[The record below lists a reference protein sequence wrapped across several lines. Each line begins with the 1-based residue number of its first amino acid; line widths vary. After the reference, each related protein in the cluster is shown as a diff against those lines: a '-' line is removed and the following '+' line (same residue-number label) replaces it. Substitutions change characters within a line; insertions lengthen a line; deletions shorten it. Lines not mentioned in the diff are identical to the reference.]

1 MAVGLIA
8 AVLTSLKER
17 RADLVDEVVILAGV
31 RDTVPHRN
39 ILQRWGRAIYKWA
52 NCRWSKNLVHIPMA
66 GNKMS
71 ARALLEWRKKAGNK
85 PSLVFPEG
93 IARRYFSDVRENS
106 GTWLSTMPSP
116 TIPVAVWYEQGAW
129 HVYFGKPISWD
140 ADRALHDLQ
149 LALHI
154 ARLLPTELLS
164 TQWQE
169 FLRRSDALPR
179 CYAARSADH
188 LELT

>member
-1 MAVGLIA
+1 MGKLPLVQKPGAHSDGAIRCLP
-8 AVLTSLKER
+8 VLSWNGARKL
-17 RADLVDEVVILAGV
+17 AD
-31 RDTVPHRN
+31 
-39 ILQRWGRAIYKWA
+39 
-52 NCRWSKNLVHIPMA
+52 
-66 GNKMS
+66 
-71 ARALLEWRKKAGNK
+71 K

-116 TIPVAVWYEQGAW
+116 TIPVAVWYEHGAW
-129 HVYFGKPISWD
+129 RVHFGKPISWD

-149 LALHI
+149 LGLHI

-169 FLRRSDALPR
+169 FLRRSDA
-179 CYAARSADH
+179 ARSAKAA
-188 LELT
+188 